1 MSKNAVAHQLI
12 RYVVPTL
19 LTATVLLAGCG
30 TSTSQ
35 LTAPEDVRTFPA
47 PLLDE
52 PAGQTQPEVA
62 VLAGGCFWGV
72 QGVFQHVTGVTEAV
86 SGYAGGSQGTAEY
99 ETVSTGTTG
108 HAESVQITFDPQKI
122 SYGHLLQIFFSVAH
136 DPTELNRQGPDVGTQ
151 YRSEIFPTT
160 AEQARVAKAYIDQL
174 EQARVFKAP
183 IVTRIEPD
191 QAFYP
196 AEAYHQDFL
205 TRNPTYPYIVINDLP
220 KIEALKRIQ
229 PDVYR
234 ADPVLVAAAGS
245 N

>member
-1 MSKNAVAHQLI
+1 MSKNPVAHQLI

-35 LTAPEDVRTFPA
+35 LTAPEDVRSFPA

-108 HAESVQITFDPQKI
+108 HAE
-122 SYGHLLQIFFSVAH
+122 
-136 DPTELNRQGPDVGTQ
+136 
-151 YRSEIFPTT
+151 
-160 AEQARVAKAYIDQL
+160 
-174 EQARVFKAP
+174 
-183 IVTRIEPD
+183 
-191 QAFYP
+191 
-196 AEAYHQDFL
+196 
-205 TRNPTYPYIVINDLP
+205 
-220 KIEALKRIQ
+220 
-229 PDVYR
+229 
-234 ADPVLVAAAGS
+234 
-245 N
+245 